1 MKNMTNTSK
10 VSYIGVDEYERWK
23 QVLDA
28 LNIVITLDKVNPK
41 PLQRTGK
48 DMRKALND
56 LFYAIGAYDAIRQN
70 SK

>member
-1 MKNMTNTSK
+1 MKNMSN

-23 QVLDA
+23 KVLEA
-28 LNIVITLDKVNPK
+28 LNIVVTLDKVNPK

-56 LFYAIGAYDAIRQN
+56 LFFAIGAYDAVRQN
-70 SK
+70 LK